1 MVFTAPVCHNLSLI
15 PLTNRSKYLE
25 FGIDFAKILKL
36 LRNLMRSVH
45 DTIWSQGSV
54 TFFIRPFFIRNKSYT
69 VLTIYNDHKYPNLT

>member
-1 MVFTAPVCHNLSLI
+1 MVFTPPVCHNLSLI
-15 PLTNRSKYLE
+15 PLTNRSKYRD

-45 DTIWSQGSV
+45 DTMESGISHIFH
-54 TFFIRPFFIRNKSYT
+54 TAIFIRNKSYT